1 VATTVDIF
9 SPDLYVEESPHES
22 FAELRKTE
30 PVCWQ
35 SREEGAGAPGFW
47 AVLKHADVVAVAR
60 QPTLFSAQE
69 RGVTLEPLAPEELE
83 AIRHT
88 VIAMDPPQH
97 GQYRQPLGHTFK
109 PRALA
114 QLEGRIR
121 ERAQAILAEAAA
133 VCEETGHAEF
143 VSQVC
148 ARLPSE
154 VFGELMGVPHDDRDH
169 LHRLTM
175 QMTRDQDPDIAAANG
190 PDNGDGIRGSAVEM
204 AMYAIQLAA
213 SRRQQP
219 PQGDLMSVILD
230 TEFGGN
236 RMNDM
241 EIGIFFV
248 QLVVAGNDTT
258 VTLLSSG
265 LQTLLQYPNQLAQL
279 RDDPSLIPTA
289 VEEILRFANPVHYIS
304 RTATADTE
312 LHGVPIQAGDRVAMY
327 YTSANRDED
336 VFPDSQRFDVRRSP
350 NPHLAFGIGEHFC
363 LGAYLSRLEGRAFFE
378 ELLAGY
384 PTIEL
389 AGEPK
394 RLRSNLINAL
404 KHLPVN
410 IAR

>member
-1 VATTVDIF
+1 
-9 SPDLYVEESPHES
+9 
-22 FAELRKTE
+22 
-30 PVCWQ
+30 
-35 SREEGAGAPGFW
+35 
-47 AVLKHADVVAVAR
+47 
-60 QPTLFSAQE
+60 
-69 RGVTLEPLAPEELE
+69 
-83 AIRHT
+83 
-88 VIAMDPPQH
+88 
-97 GQYRQPLGHTFK
+97 
-109 PRALA
+109 
-114 QLEGRIR
+114 
-121 ERAQAILAEAAA
+121 
-133 VCEETGHAEF
+133 
-143 VSQVC
+143 
-148 ARLPSE
+148 
-154 VFGELMGVPHDDRDH
+154 
-169 LHRLTM
+169 M
-175 QMTRDQDPDIAAANG
+175 QMTRDQDPDIAAANA
-190 PDNGDGIRGSAVEM
+190 PDNGNGIRGSAVEM

-219 PQGDLMSVILD
+219 PQNDLMSVILD

-265 LQTLLQYPNQLAQL
+265 LQTLLQYPNQLALL

-336 VFPDSQRFDVRRSP
+336 VFPDPQRFDVRRSP

-363 LGAYLSRLEGRAFFE
+363 LGAYLSRLEGRVFFE
-378 ELLAGY
+378 ELLAGF